1 MDVIF
6 QTCATILISAVTLAI
21 VVWTAGALYYDVG
34 RASRMARVV
43 VLLWV
48 TSVVVAFVIWQP
60 PWKPFLSVLV
70 IFGLFLIWW
79 FSQKPSS
86 LRKWE
91 PNAAVLAS
99 VAIQDDVVT
108 IENVRDTEYRTFE
121 DYTPLS

>member
-1 MDVIF
+1 VDVIF